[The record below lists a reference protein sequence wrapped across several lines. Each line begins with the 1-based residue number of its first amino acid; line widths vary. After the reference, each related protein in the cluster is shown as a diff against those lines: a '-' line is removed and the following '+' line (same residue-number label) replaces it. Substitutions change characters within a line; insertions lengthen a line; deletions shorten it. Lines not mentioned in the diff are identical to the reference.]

1 MSKEDDDPPEGAE
14 KVGYC
19 RPPRATR
26 FRPGQSGNPR
36 GRPRKP
42 KPIQEL
48 LATELRRRVVI
59 RENGREQR
67 IPKLEL
73 VMKRLVNDAIQ
84 GSYPAVR
91 LLIDLIKVA
100 EESSD
105 PGLADR
111 TIEELNAEDREIL
124 ARYIRPGDAAAESGT
139 DDGA

>member
-1 MSKEDDDPPEGAE
+1 MSEDDDDPPEDEE

-48 LATELRRRVVI
+48 LATELRQRAPV
-59 RENGREQR
+59 RENGREQKVQ
-67 IPKLEL
+67 KLEL
-73 VMKRLVNDAIQ
+73 VVKRLVHDAIHGNYQ
-84 GSYPAVR
+84 AVR
-91 LLIDLIKVA
+91 LLIDLIKVT

-111 TIEELNAEDREIL
+111 TIGELNAEDREIL
-124 ARYIRPGDAAAESGT
+124 ARYFRPVDAAAESGP
-139 DDGA
+139 DDGG

>member
-1 MSKEDDDPPEGAE
+1 MSEGDNDPPADTE

-42 KPIQEL
+42 KPVQDL

-84 GSYPAVR
+84 GNYPAVR

-105 PGLADR
+105 PGLVDR
-111 TIEELNAEDREIL
+111 TMDALNAEDREIH
-124 ARYIRPGDAAAESGT
+124 ARYVRPGDAAAESGT

>member
-1 MSKEDDDPPEGAE
+1 MSKDDDAPADEE

-42 KPIQEL
+42 KPVQEL
-48 LATELRRRVVI
+48 LAMELRRRVAI
-59 RENGREQR
+59 REDGREQKLQ
-67 IPKLEL
+67 KLEL
-73 VMKRLVNDAIQ
+73 VVKRLVHDAIQ
-84 GSYPAVR
+84 GTYPAVR

-105 PGLADR
+105 QGLVDR
-111 TIEELNAEDREIL
+111 TMDELNAEDREIL
-124 ARYIRPGDAAAESGT
+124 ARYLRPGDATAESGT

>member
-42 KPIQEL
+42 KPVQDL

-67 IPKLEL
+67 IPKIEL

-84 GSYPAVR
+84 GNYPAVR
-91 LLIDLIKVA
+91 LLINLIKVT

-111 TIEELNAEDREIL
+111 TIGELNAEDREIL
-124 ARYIRPGDAAAESGT
+124 ARYFRPGDAAAESGT
-139 DDGA
+139 DDGG

>member
-42 KPIQEL
+42 KPLQEL
-48 LATELRRRVVI
+48 LATELRQRAPV
-59 RENGREQR
+59 RENGREQKL
-67 IPKLEL
+67 PKLEL
-73 VMKRLVNDAIQ
+73 VVKRLVHDAIHGNYQ
-84 GSYPAVR
+84 AVR
-91 LLIDLIKVA
+91 LLIDLIKVT

-111 TIEELNAEDREIL
+111 TIGELNAEDREIL
-124 ARYIRPGDAAAESGT
+124 ARYLTPGDTAAESGP
-139 DDGA
+139 DDGG

>member
-1 MSKEDDDPPEGAE
+1 MSKDDDAPADTEN
-14 KVGYC
+14 VGYC

-42 KPIQEL
+42 KPVQDL

-59 RENGREQR
+59 RENGREER

-73 VMKRLVNDAIQ
+73 VVKRLVNDAIQ
-84 GSYPAVR
+84 GNYPAVR
-91 LLIDLIKVA
+91 LLIDLIKVT
-100 EESSD
+100 EEGSD
-105 PGLADR
+105 QGRVDR

-124 ARYIRPGDAAAESGT
+124 ARYLRPGDAGAESGT

>member
-1 MSKEDDDPPEGAE
+1 MSEGDNEPPADTE

-26 FRPGQSGNPR
+26 FRPGRSGNPR

-42 KPIQEL
+42 KPVQDL

-84 GSYPAVR
+84 GNHPAVR

-105 PGLADR
+105 QGLVDR
-111 TIEELNAEDREIL
+111 TMDELNAEDREIL
-124 ARYIRPGDAAAESGT
+124 ARYVRPGDAAAESGT

>member
-1 MSKEDDDPPEGAE
+1 MSTDDNAPADTE

-26 FRPGQSGNPR
+26 FRPGRSGNPL

-48 LATELRRRVVI
+48 LATELRRRVAI
-59 RENGREQR
+59 RENGREQKLQ
-67 IPKLEL
+67 KLEL
-73 VMKRLVNDAIQ
+73 VVKRLVHDAIQ
-84 GSYPAVR
+84 GNYPAVR
-91 LLIDLIKVA
+91 LLIDLIKVT
-100 EESSD
+100 EEGSD
-105 PGLADR
+105 QGLVER

-124 ARYIRPGDAAAESGT
+124 ARYLRPGDVAAESGT

>member
-1 MSKEDDDPPEGAE
+1 MSKDNDAPADTE

-42 KPIQEL
+42 KPVQDL

-59 RENGREQR
+59 RENGHEQR

-84 GSYPAVR
+84 GNYPAVR
-91 LLIDLIKVA
+91 LLIDMLKVA

-105 PGLADR
+105 PGVADR

>member
-1 MSKEDDDPPEGAE
+1 MVDQKEPSGANS
-14 KVGYC
+14 VGYC

-48 LATELRRRVVI
+48 LATELRQRAPV
-59 RENGREQR
+59 RENGREQKL
-67 IPKLEL
+67 PKLEL
-73 VMKRLVNDAIQ
+73 VVKRLVHDAIR
-84 GSYPAVR
+84 GNHSAVR
-91 LLIDLIKVA
+91 LLIDLIKVT
-100 EESSD
+100 EEGSD
-105 PGLADR
+105 QGLVDR

-124 ARYIRPGDAAAESGT
+124 ARYLRPGDAAAESGT

>member
-1 MSKEDDDPPEGAE
+1 M
-14 KVGYC
+14 
-19 RPPRATR
+19 
-26 FRPGQSGNPR
+26 
-36 GRPRKP
+36 
-42 KPIQEL
+42 
-48 LATELRRRVVI
+48 ELRRRVVI

-100 EESSD
+100 EESAD
-105 PGLADR
+105 PGLVDR
-111 TIEELNAEDREIL
+111 TMDELNAEDREIL
-124 ARYIRPGDAAAESGT
+124 ARYVRPGDAAAESGT

>member
-26 FRPGQSGNPR
+26 FKPGQSGNPL

-42 KPIQEL
+42 KPIQDL
-48 LATELRRRVVI
+48 LMTELRRRVVI

-73 VMKRLVNDAIQ
+73 VMKRFVNDAIQ
-84 GSYPAVR
+84 GTYPAVR
-91 LLIDLIKVA
+91 LLIDLIRVT
-100 EESSD
+100 EESSE
-105 PGLADR
+105 PGLVRR
-111 TIEELNAEDREIL
+111 TIGELTAEDRELL
-124 ARYIRPGDAAAESGT
+124 ARYLRPGVAAVEGGNDNDA
-139 DDGA
+139 

>member
-1 MSKEDDDPPEGAE
+1 MSKDDDAPADEE

-26 FRPGQSGNPR
+26 FRPGKSGNPR

-42 KPIQEL
+42 KPVQAL

-84 GSYPAVR
+84 GNYPAVR

-105 PGLADR
+105 QGRVDR
-111 TIEELNAEDREIL
+111 TIEELNAEDRAIL
-124 ARYIRPGDAAAESGT
+124 ARYLTPVDAVAESGT

>member
-48 LATELRRRVVI
+48 LATELRQRAPV
-59 RENGREQR
+59 RENGLEQKL
-67 IPKLEL
+67 PKLEL
-73 VMKRLVNDAIQ
+73 VVKRLVHDAIQ
-84 GSYPAVR
+84 GNYPAVR
-91 LLIDLIKVA
+91 LLIDLIKVT
-100 EESSD
+100 EEGSD
-105 PGLADR
+105 QGLVER

-124 ARYIRPGDAAAESGT
+124 ARYLRPGDAAAESGT

>member
-1 MSKEDDDPPEGAE
+1 MSGKDGDLPADTE
-14 KVGYC
+14 KIGYR

-26 FRPGQSGNPR
+26 FKPGQSGNLL

-42 KPIQEL
+42 KPVQDL
-48 LATELRRRVVI
+48 LATELRRRVMI

-84 GSYPAVR
+84 GNYPAVR
-91 LLIDLIKVA
+91 LLIDLIKVT

-111 TIEELNAEDREIL
+111 TIGELNAEDREIL
-124 ARYIRPGDAAAESGT
+124 ARYFRPGDAAAESGPNN
-139 DDGA
+139 GA

>member
-1 MSKEDDDPPEGAE
+1 MSKDNDAPADTE

-42 KPIQEL
+42 KPVQDL

-84 GSYPAVR
+84 GNYPAVR
-91 LLIDLIKVA
+91 LLIDMLKVA

-105 PGLADR
+105 QGRVDR

-124 ARYIRPGDAAAESGT
+124 ARYLRPVDVAAEG
-139 DDGA
+139 DDDNGA

>member
-1 MSKEDDDPPEGAE
+1 MSKDNDAPADTE

-42 KPIQEL
+42 KPVQEL
-48 LATELRRRVVI
+48 LAMELRRRVVI

>member
-1 MSKEDDDPPEGAE
+1 MSKDNDAPADEE

-48 LATELRRRVVI
+48 LAMELRRRVAI
-59 RENGREQR
+59 RENGREQKVQ
-67 IPKLEL
+67 KLEL

-84 GSYPAVR
+84 GNYPAVR
-91 LLIDLIKVA
+91 LLIDMLKVA
-100 EESSD
+100 EESSAQ
-105 PGLADR
+105 GRVDR

-124 ARYIRPGDAAAESGT
+124 ARYLRPVDAAAEG
-139 DDGA
+139 DDDNGA

>member
-1 MSKEDDDPPEGAE
+1 MSKDDDAPADGE

-26 FRPGQSGNPR
+26 FRPGQSGNPL

-48 LATELRRRVVI
+48 LATELRRRVAI
-59 RENGREQR
+59 CENGREQKVQ
-67 IPKLEL
+67 KLEL

-84 GSYPAVR
+84 GNYPAVR
-91 LLIDLIKVA
+91 LLIDLIKVT
-100 EESSD
+100 EEGSD
-105 PGLADR
+105 QGLVER
-111 TIEELNAEDREIL
+111 TMKTLIAEDQEIM
-124 ARYIRPGDAAAESGT
+124 ARYRLAGDASAGGGG

>member
-1 MSKEDDDPPEGAE
+1 MSEDDDDPPEDEE

-26 FRPGQSGNPR
+26 FRPGQSGNPL

-42 KPIQEL
+42 KPVQEL

-84 GSYPAVR
+84 GNYPAVR

-105 PGLADR
+105 QGLVDR
-111 TIEELNAEDREIL
+111 TMDELNAEDREIL
-124 ARYIRPGDAAAESGT
+124 ARYLGPVDATAEGD
-139 DDGA
+139 DDNGG

>member
-42 KPIQEL
+42 KPVQEL
-48 LATELRRRVVI
+48 LAMELRRRVVI